1 MYMCPSSI
9 VLGQIFRHEGMFQ
22 NTSGKSL
29 LVPVWLTYLNML
41 IVSPLHQIL
50 SSIELLQHSLPKI
63 NRSTSEP
70 SLHRASHSED
80 ITSCTLTFM
89 NPSTWR
95 WSSQILVLCNAA
107 GQFKQSGRLTKP
119 QKKHKRKGS
128 VEISGVLLSSESNE
142 AVLYIQ
148 SQRQTIAR
156 WQYVSKN
163 HASSKNWLIFMYV
176 KMFLKCLS
184 YFRIQSVFIC
194 HWTPFVI

>member
-1 MYMCPSSI
+1 MLM
-9 VLGQIFRHEGMFQ
+9 GIFRSEGMFQ
-22 NTSGKSL
+22 NTSGNSL

-95 WSSQILVLCNAA
+95 WSSQILVLCTAA

-119 QKKHKRKGS
+119 QKKHKMKGS
-128 VEISGVLLSSESNE
+128 VEISGVLLSSESSE
-142 AVLYIQ
+142 AVLQIQ

-156 WQYVSKN
+156 WQ
-163 HASSKNWLIFMYV
+163 
-176 KMFLKCLS
+176 
-184 YFRIQSVFIC
+184 
-194 HWTPFVI
+194 